1 MLPKRQQ
8 YKNWSLPSKYS
19 FIGILI
25 GLISLIPLAIALKD
39 WMVAVPDYA
48 VLAYNYGTSE
58 MTIYGAEG
66 ESPENAIIIRG
77 ANSHDAGV
85 KAEYYWIKRRYPGY
99 ERTKQA
105 VFDYPDINKER
116 KTIIMQDA
124 ETGFQMEAES
134 CPPLVRM
141 YDVLYIQN
149 WYGREREI
157 YFDITTFLNSGSE
170 PAPEHVHTGKTPN
183 DFLKEL
189 EKFKS
194 EQSNK
199 SKQKDA
205 Q

>member
-1 MLPKRQQ
+1 MLPNKQQ

-19 FIGILI
+19 FAGIVI
-25 GLISLIPLAIALKD
+25 GLISLVPIILAAKD
-39 WMVAVPDYA
+39 WVIAVPDYA

-66 ESPENAIIIRG
+66 ESPEHAIIIRG

-85 KAEYYWIKRRYPGY
+85 KAEYYWINRRYPGY

-105 VFDYPDINKER
+105 VFDFPDITKER

-124 ETGFQMEAES
+124 ETGFQMEVES
-134 CPPLVRM
+134 CPPLVRK
-141 YDVLYIQN
+141 YDVLYIKN

-157 YFDITTFLNSGSE
+157 YFDITTFFGSGSE
-170 PAPEHVHTGKTPN
+170 PSSEHTHDGKTPT
-183 DFLKEL
+183 DFLTEL
-189 EKFKS
+189 EKFKK
-194 EQSNK
+194 EKSNK
-199 SKQKDA
+199 SMHKDA